1 MRLCG
6 WGAGLS
12 LAFICRLV
20 LEKTMVSLD
29 NWPWESP
36 LPLLLHV
43 SWAGPLCVWS
53 GWTSITMTDGH
64 GTVPRTRGWMEAG
77 SGLWTPLTIP
87 VLYLLVYSVQHVAV
101 SSGSGKD
108 DLEKMS
114 NILEAVPQVKF
125 ICLDVANGYSEH
137 FVEFVKLVRSRFPE
151 HTIMVSVMGWPSRW
165 GSRKELHG
173 VLGELCSLGSFWC
186 LLSRRI
192 VENQWEKHSSS
203 CEVLRS
209 GSAIQSK
216 IQINAIGCRLLV
228 SAKYH
233 QVSHTIWDL

>member
-53 GWTSITMTDGH
+53 GWTSDGH
-64 GTVPRTRGWMEAG
+64 GTVPRTGGWMEAG
-77 SGLWTPLTIP
+77 SGLWMPLTIP